1 MFIFILNSGNAVAT
15 SHSRRQGRVKA
26 MGMYSGRLREGV
38 ALGTLAIMVLA
49 SPALAQQPS
58 RSRTVPAAQATD
70 APVVLDQITVQG
82 EGGAG
87 QALVAGPTTTRTTRE
102 QLDRQQ
108 VQSIS
113 DLANRV
119 EAGITLNRQTNSLNI
134 RGLDGARVLTTVDG
148 IRQPF
153 LIDNRVARGGTTAFD
168 FDSLSTLD
176 LLRGPS
182 GGSTIGAGGLGGVL
196 AVRTL
201 DPEDIIRN
209 GRSYGALAK
218 TGFDSTD
225 MAVFGS
231 AAGAARWNN
240 TWALIQGGF
249 RTGHETDNGGNVK
262 TVGAARTEANPR
274 DFDQYNFLA
283 KIHQYS
289 NDQAHRFG
297 LTAETFKRTDRIQNR
312 DNSVSLTGNYRP
324 GAYRTGEDVERDRVS
339 LSYDYKMPGSFFDE
353 AHALAYWQRL
363 KRNDLTTAYRYT
375 SIVGPYG
382 RNNENEENAYGFNG
396 HVIKNFST
404 GTVSH
409 RLMAGT
415 ELRMSSLEQYS
426 AGYDGCPA
434 RPASGSYTGAFTTCN
449 NIPSNQSEQPKVDGQ
464 LAGFFVQDEIGVLDN
479 RLRVT
484 PGLRYDWYEEKPK
497 DTPAYTNSAS
507 RPTGLP
513 AASSDSAWSPR
524 IRLEYDVL
532 KNAPWFKD
540 VTVFAQW
547 AKTFRAP
554 TANELYGRF
563 GSSTTYLRTGNA
575 DLRPEVGNGIDVGF
589 RFGDKAFGGSMTYFH
604 TNYRNFIDTYQ
615 VQAACVGG
623 LYCQGG
629 ISSYRNV
636 ARAEIQGFEANMQY
650 AFAENW
656 LARGSFAYTRG
667 QNKDDNTFLNS
678 VAPMQG
684 IVAVAYGTDRWGAE
698 VSAKL
703 AGKRDDVA
711 VSGTDTGFKAPGYA
725 IFNASAWWKPMPQIA
740 DLEVQIGV
748 YNIFDRK
755 YWDAVNVPLSRPQA
769 RDYYSE
775 PGRTVKATMKY
786 QF

>member
-1 MFIFILNSGNAVAT
+1 
-15 SHSRRQGRVKA
+15 
-26 MGMYSGRLREGV
+26 MYSGRLREGV

-49 SPALAQQPS
+49 SPALAQQQS
-58 RSRTVPAAQATD
+58 RSRTVPAAQATE
-70 APVVLDQITVQG
+70 APVVLDQITV
-82 EGGAG
+82 EGAAAPGR
-87 QALVAGPTTTRTTRE
+87 ALVEGPTTTRTTRE

-108 VQSIS
+108 VQSLS
-113 DLANRV
+113 ELSSRV

-153 LIDNRVARGGTTAFD
+153 LIDPRVNRGGTTAFD

-182 GGSTIGAGGLGGVL
+182 GGGTLGNGSLGGAL

-209 GRSYGALAK
+209 GRSFGALAK

-225 MAVFGS
+225 RAVFGS
-231 AAGAARWNN
+231 AAAAARWNN
-240 TWALIQGGF
+240 SWALVQGGF
-249 RTGHETDNGGNVK
+249 RSGHETDTGGNVK
-262 TVGAARTEANPR
+262 TIGAARTEPNPR
-274 DFDQYNFLA
+274 DFNQYNFLA

-297 LTAETFKRTDRIQNR
+297 LTAETFKRADRIYNR
-312 DNSVSLTGNYRP
+312 DSSVSLTGNYRP

-363 KRNDLTTAYRYT
+363 KRNDLTNAYRYT
-375 SIVGPYG
+375 SIVGTYA
-382 RNNENEENAYGFNG
+382 RNNENEETAYGFNG
-396 HVIKNFST
+396 HVIKNFNT
-404 GTVSH
+404 GMFSH

-426 AGYDGCPA
+426 AGVDNCPA
-434 RPASGSYTGAFTTCN
+434 RPATGSFTGAFTTCN

-464 LAGFFVQDEIGVLDN
+464 LAGFFVQDEIGLIDN

-484 PGLRYDWYEEKPK
+484 PGLRYDWYEEKPQ
-497 DTPAYTNSAS
+497 YTASYFGSLS
-507 RPTGLP
+507 RPTSLP
-513 AASSDSAWSPR
+513 PASSGSAWSPR
-524 IRLEYDVL
+524 IRLEYDIM
-532 KNAPWFKD
+532 KNAGLFKD

-563 GSSTTYLRTGNA
+563 GSATTYLRTGNP
-575 DLRPEVGNGIDVGF
+575 DLRPETGNGIDVGF

-615 VQAACVGG
+615 VQAAGVGG
-623 LYCQGG
+623 MYPQGG
-629 ISSYRNV
+629 ITGFRNL
-636 ARAEIQGFEANMQY
+636 ARAEIQGFEANLQY

-667 QNKDDNTFLNS
+667 KNKDDNTFLNS

-684 IVAVAYGTDRWGAE
+684 IVAIAYGTDRWGAE

-711 VSGTDTGFKAPGYA
+711 VSGTGTGFKAPGYA

-740 DLEVQIGV
+740 DLEVQVGV

-769 RDYYSE
+769 AAYYTE
-775 PGRTVKATMKY
+775 PGRTVKATVKY